1 MGCVS
6 RVVLRPL
13 WVPTL
18 ISQTKCCAEK
28 FQLNVV
34 PLAERQM
41 CVATASHIQ
50 RAGDIAGAFIELNDS
65 ILDHDNRAFEKPSGS
80 SGNWRQGSDSAEK
93 VFVCSPLVDGGEV
106 LRRVRGVGAEL
117 KREREGRGRHFF
129 LTCVEGF

>member
-34 PLAERQM
+34 PLAERQVR
-41 CVATASHIQ
+41 VATASSPPPMYNVPVTSP
-50 RAGDIAGAFIELNDS
+50 GPL
-65 ILDHDNRAFEKPSGS
+65 S
-80 SGNWRQGSDSAEK
+80 S
-93 VFVCSPLVDGGEV
+93 
-106 LRRVRGVGAEL
+106 
-117 KREREGRGRHFF
+117 
-129 LTCVEGF
+129 